1 MSRYILRRLVLMVVT
16 VWVVISIIFFLFR
29 LMPSEPTALIIG
41 PALRPEAQNA
51 LKKAWGLDQPVY
63 IQYVVFW
70 KNLLKGEFGISFRS
84 QQPVMDMLGGK
95 IWNTISLMGVS
106 MGLALVLGTAIGTVL
121 AWKRGTIVDT
131 LGILISLGFRSA
143 PIFWT
148 GMIFLGIFSYKLRW
162 LPIGKMHTVGYAYTN
177 FFEKF
182 FSWDFAYHLF
192 LPVFTMTIFYMATP
206 MLVARNGI
214 LDVLH
219 DDFIEMCKAKGLS
232 DTRIMFRHAMRNA
245 MLPVVTITTL
255 MVGFAI
261 GGSVLLEKVF
271 SWPGM
276 GRELVDA
283 VSSSD
288 YPTVQACFFFLSI
301 LVVLAN
307 FLADVLY
314 AYLDPRVKLE

>member
-1 MSRYILRRLVLMVVT
+1 MVVT

-41 PALRPEAQNA
+41 PALQPEAQNA
-51 LKKAWGLDQPVY
+51 LKIAWGLDKPLHT
-63 IQYVVFW
+63 QYLLFW
-70 KNLLKGEFGISFRS
+70 KNLFQGEFGISFRS
-84 QQPVMDMLGGK
+84 QQPVITMLRGK
-95 IWNTISLMGVS
+95 IWNTVILMGVS
-106 MGLALVLGTAIGTVL
+106 MGLSLVLGTAIGTVL
-121 AWKRGTIVDT
+121 AWKRGTIVDIS
-131 LGILISLGFRSA
+131 GILVSLGFRSA
-143 PIFWT
+143 PEFWT
-148 GMIFLGIFSYKLRW
+148 GMILLGIFSYNLHW
-162 LPIGKMHTVGYAYTN
+162 LPIGKMHTVGFIYNN
-177 FFEKF
+177 FFEKYF
-182 FSWDFAYHLF
+182 NWDFIYHLF

-206 MLVARNGI
+206 MLVARNAI

-219 DDFIEMCKAKGLS
+219 DDFIEMCHAKGLT

-245 MLPVVTITTL
+245 LLPVVTITTL

-288 YPTVQACFFFLSI
+288 YPMVQATFFFLSI
-301 LVVLAN
+301 LVVGAN
-307 FLADVLY
+307 FLADVMY